1 MVRKV
6 LVLEDESSIRGF
18 IVINLTRAGYEVIEA
33 ETGEQALELLQANSD
48 VKVALLDI
56 MLPGID
62 GFEVCRR
69 IRATNTN
76 IGIIM
81 LTARDS
87 VMDKVNGLQIGA
99 DDYVAKPFDMEE
111 LLARIHALLRRT
123 QMKKEMN
130 TLEHGELHIDLPTR
144 KVIYQHK
151 EIVLT
156 VTEFDLLM
164 LLVKNAGQV
173 LTRHQILDEVWGYDD
188 DVSTNIIEVYIRYL
202 RNKMKGI
209 PIETVRGVG
218 YRLV

>member
-1 MVRKV
+1 MK
-6 LVLEDESSIRGF
+6 LLIIEDEKNMSE
-18 IVINLTRAGYEVIEA
+18 LLK
-33 ETGEQALELLQANSD
+33 LELSHSGYDCHQAFDGKDGLEMALND
-48 VKVALLDI
+48 HYDLILLDL
-56 MLPGID
+56 MLPRMNGI
-62 GFEVCRR
+62 EVCRR
-69 IRATNTN
+69 LREHKDTPV
-76 IGIIM
+76 IM

-111 LLARIHALLRRT
+111 LIARIHALLRRT

>member
-1 MVRKV
+1 MK
-6 LVLEDESSIRGF
+6 LLIIEDEKNMSE
-18 IVINLTRAGYEVIEA
+18 LLK
-33 ETGEQALELLQANSD
+33 LELSHSGYDCHQAFDGKDGLEKALSD
-48 VKVALLDI
+48 HYDLILLDL
-56 MLPGID
+56 MLPKMNGI
-62 GFEVCRR
+62 EVCRR
-69 IRATNTN
+69 LREQKDTPV
-76 IGIIM
+76 IM

-111 LLARIHALLRRT
+111 LLARIYALLRRT

-130 TLEHGELHIDLPTR
+130 TLEHGEVHIDLPTR
-144 KVIYQHK
+144 KVIYQQK
-151 EIVLT
+151 EIILT

-164 LLVKNAGQV
+164 LLVKNAGHV

>member
-1 MVRKV
+1 MKI
-6 LVLEDESSIRGF
+6 LIIEDEKNMSELIK
-18 IVINLTRAGYEVIEA
+18 
-33 ETGEQALELLQANSD
+33 LELTHSGYDCQQAYDGMDGLEKALQD
-48 VKVALLDI
+48 DYDLILLDL
-56 MLPGID
+56 MLPRMNGI
-62 GFEVCRR
+62 EVCRR
-69 IRATNTN
+69 LREHKDTPV
-76 IGIIM
+76 IM

-123 QMKKEMN
+123 QMKKE
-130 TLEHGELHIDLPTR
+130 TTVVQYGDIHIDLTTR
-144 KVIYQHK
+144 KVLYKQE
-151 EIVLT
+151 EIILT
-156 VTEFDLLM
+156 VTEFDLLV
-164 LLVKNAGQV
+164 LLVKNAGNV

>member
-1 MVRKV
+1 MK
-6 LVLEDESSIRGF
+6 LLIIEDEKNMSELLKLELSHS
-18 IVINLTRAGYEVIEA
+18 GYECY
-33 ETGEQALELLQANSD
+33 QAFDGKDGLEMALNDHYDLI
-48 VKVALLDI
+48 LLDL
-56 MLPGID
+56 MLPRMNGI
-62 GFEVCRR
+62 EVCRR
-69 IRATNTN
+69 LREHKDTPV
-76 IGIIM
+76 IM

-130 TLEHGELHIDLPTR
+130 TLEHGEVHIDLPTR
-144 KVIYQHK
+144 KVIYQQK
-151 EIVLT
+151 EIILT

-164 LLVKNAGQV
+164 LLVKNAGHV

>member
-1 MVRKV
+1 MKI
-6 LVLEDESSIRGF
+6 LIIEDEKNMSELIK
-18 IVINLTRAGYEVIEA
+18 
-33 ETGEQALELLQANSD
+33 LELTHSGYDCQQAYDGMDGLEKALQD
-48 VKVALLDI
+48 DYDLILLDL
-56 MLPGID
+56 MLPRMNGI
-62 GFEVCRR
+62 EVCRR
-69 IRATNTN
+69 LREHKDTPV
-76 IGIIM
+76 IM

-123 QMKKEMN
+123 QMKKE
-130 TLEHGELHIDLPTR
+130 TTVVQYSDIHIDLTTR
-144 KVIYQHK
+144 KVLYKQQ

-156 VTEFDLLM
+156 VTEFDLLV
-164 LLVKNAGQV
+164 LLVKNAGHV

>member
-1 MVRKV
+1 MK
-6 LVLEDESSIRGF
+6 LLIIEDEKNMSELLKLELSHS
-18 IVINLTRAGYEVIEA
+18 GYDCN
-33 ETGEQALELLQANSD
+33 QALDGKDGLEKALSD
-48 VKVALLDI
+48 NYDLILLDL
-56 MLPGID
+56 MLPKMNGI
-62 GFEVCRR
+62 EVCRR
-69 IRATNTN
+69 LREQKDTPV
-76 IGIIM
+76 IM

-123 QMKKEMN
+123 QMKKEIS
-130 TLEHGELHIDLPTR
+130 TLQHGDLHIDLPTR
-144 KVIYQHK
+144 KVMYQGK

-209 PIETVRGVG
+209 PIETIRGVG

>member
-1 MVRKV
+1 MK
-6 LVLEDESSIRGF
+6 LLIIEDEKNMSE
-18 IVINLTRAGYEVIEA
+18 LLK
-33 ETGEQALELLQANSD
+33 LELSHSGYDCDQAFDGKDGLEKALSNNYD
-48 VKVALLDI
+48 LILLDL
-56 MLPGID
+56 MLPKMNGI
-62 GFEVCRR
+62 EVCRR
-69 IRATNTN
+69 LREQKDTPV
-76 IGIIM
+76 IM

-123 QMKKEMN
+123 QMYKE
-130 TLEHGELHIDLPTR
+130 LYVLQHGDLHIDLPTR
-144 KVIYQHK
+144 KVMYQGT
-151 EIVLT
+151 EIILT

-209 PIETVRGVG
+209 PIETIRGVG

>member
-1 MVRKV
+1 MKI
-6 LVLEDESSIRGF
+6 LIIEDEKNMSELIK
-18 IVINLTRAGYEVIEA
+18 
-33 ETGEQALELLQANSD
+33 LELTHSGYDCQQAYDGMDGLEKALQD
-48 VKVALLDI
+48 DYDLILLDL
-56 MLPGID
+56 MLPRMNGI
-62 GFEVCRR
+62 EVCRR
-69 IRATNTN
+69 LREQKDTPV
-76 IGIIM
+76 IM

-123 QMKKEMN
+123 QMKKE
-130 TLEHGELHIDLPTR
+130 TTVVQYGDIHIDLTTR
-144 KVIYQHK
+144 KVLYKQD

-156 VTEFDLLM
+156 VTEFDLLV
-164 LLVKNAGQV
+164 LLVKNAGHV

>member
-1 MVRKV
+1 MKILIV
-6 LVLEDESSIRGF
+6 EDEKNMSELIK
-18 IVINLTRAGYEVIEA
+18 
-33 ETGEQALELLQANSD
+33 LELTHSGYDCQQAYDGMDGLEKALQD
-48 VKVALLDI
+48 DYDLILLDL
-56 MLPGID
+56 MLPRMNGI
-62 GFEVCRR
+62 EVCRR
-69 IRATNTN
+69 LREHKDTPV
-76 IGIIM
+76 IM

-87 VMDKVNGLQIGA
+87 IMDKVNGLQIGA

-123 QMKKEMN
+123 QMKKE
-130 TLEHGELHIDLPTR
+130 TTVVQYGDIHIDLTTR
-144 KVIYQHK
+144 KVLYKQQ

-156 VTEFDLLM
+156 VTEFDLLV
-164 LLVKNAGQV
+164 LLVKNAGNV

>member
-1 MVRKV
+1 MKI
-6 LVLEDESSIRGF
+6 LIIEDEKNMSELIK
-18 IVINLTRAGYEVIEA
+18 
-33 ETGEQALELLQANSD
+33 LELRHSGYDCQQAYDGMDGLEKALQD
-48 VKVALLDI
+48 DYDLILLDL
-56 MLPGID
+56 MLPRMNGI
-62 GFEVCRR
+62 EVCRR
-69 IRATNTN
+69 LREQKDTPV
-76 IGIIM
+76 IM

-123 QMKKEMN
+123 QMKKE
-130 TLEHGELHIDLPTR
+130 TTVVQYGDIHIDLTTR
-144 KVIYQHK
+144 KVLYKQD

-156 VTEFDLLM
+156 VTEFDLLV
-164 LLVKNAGQV
+164 LLVKNAGHV

>member
-1 MVRKV
+1 MK
-6 LVLEDESSIRGF
+6 LLIIEDEKNMSE
-18 IVINLTRAGYEVIEA
+18 LLK
-33 ETGEQALELLQANSD
+33 LELSHSGYDCNQAFDGKDGLEKALSD
-48 VKVALLDI
+48 NYDLILLDL
-56 MLPGID
+56 MLPKMNGI
-62 GFEVCRR
+62 EVCRR
-69 IRATNTN
+69 LREQKDTPV
-76 IGIIM
+76 IM

-123 QMKKEMN
+123 QMKKEIS
-130 TLEHGELHIDLPTR
+130 TLQHGDLHIDLPTR
-144 KVIYQHK
+144 KVMYQGK

-209 PIETVRGVG
+209 PIETIRGVG

>member
-1 MVRKV
+1 MKI
-6 LVLEDESSIRGF
+6 LIIEDEKNMSELIK
-18 IVINLTRAGYEVIEA
+18 
-33 ETGEQALELLQANSD
+33 LELTHSGYDCQQAFDGMDGLEKALQDNYD
-48 VKVALLDI
+48 LILLDL
-56 MLPGID
+56 MLPRMNGI
-62 GFEVCRR
+62 EVCRR
-69 IRATNTN
+69 LREHKDTPV
-76 IGIIM
+76 IM

-123 QMKKEMN
+123 QMKKE
-130 TLEHGELHIDLPTR
+130 TTVVQYGDIHIDLATR
-144 KVIYQHK
+144 KVLYKQE

-156 VTEFDLLM
+156 VTEFDLLV
-164 LLVKNAGQV
+164 LLVKNAGNV

>member
-1 MVRKV
+1 MK
-6 LVLEDESSIRGF
+6 LLIIEDEKNMSE
-18 IVINLTRAGYEVIEA
+18 LLK
-33 ETGEQALELLQANSD
+33 LELSHSGYDCYQAFDGKDGLEMALND
-48 VKVALLDI
+48 HYDLILLDL
-56 MLPGID
+56 MLPRMNGI
-62 GFEVCRR
+62 EVCRR
-69 IRATNTN
+69 LREHKDTPV
-76 IGIIM
+76 IM

-144 KVIYQHK
+144 KV
-151 EIVLT
+151 
-156 VTEFDLLM
+156 
-164 LLVKNAGQV
+164 
-173 LTRHQILDEVWGYDD
+173 
-188 DVSTNIIEVYIRYL
+188 VSTNIIEVYIRYL

>member
-1 MVRKV
+1 MKI
-6 LVLEDESSIRGF
+6 LIIEDEKNMSELIK
-18 IVINLTRAGYEVIEA
+18 
-33 ETGEQALELLQANSD
+33 LELTHSGYDCQQAYDGMDGLEKALQD
-48 VKVALLDI
+48 DYDLILLDL
-56 MLPGID
+56 MLPRMNGI
-62 GFEVCRR
+62 EVCRR
-69 IRATNTN
+69 LREHKDTPV
-76 IGIIM
+76 IM

-123 QMKKEMN
+123 QMKKE
-130 TLEHGELHIDLPTR
+130 TTVVQYGDIHIDLTTR
-144 KVIYQHK
+144 KVLYKQQ

-156 VTEFDLLM
+156 VTEFDLLV
-164 LLVKNAGQV
+164 LLVKNAGNV